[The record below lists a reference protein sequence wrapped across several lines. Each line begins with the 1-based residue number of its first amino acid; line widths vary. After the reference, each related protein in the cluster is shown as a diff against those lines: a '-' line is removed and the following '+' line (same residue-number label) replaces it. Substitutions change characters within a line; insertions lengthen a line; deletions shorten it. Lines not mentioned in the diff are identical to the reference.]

1 MIMELQKYMDV
12 TVYGKC
18 GHPCPK
24 SADGKRI
31 DCRAYLAE
39 HYYFLLTFENSYC
52 EDYISKHFDRV
63 RAIVDDDEVLIRAYR
78 NRHDYFF

>member
-1 MIMELQKYMDV
+1 MDV

-18 GHPCPK
+18 GHPCPQ

-31 DCRAYLAE
+31 DCRTYLAE

-52 EDYISKHFDRV
+52 EDYISKH
-63 RAIVDDDEVLIRAYR
+63 VDNEVLIRAYR
-78 NRHDYFF
+78 HRHDCFF